1 MFDFLKRKKK
11 DTQDDVLRQMDGRE
25 IKYVTRRVRDENGNP
40 KEMIMGKAGRIVVLD
55 GEIRIMCGEKDV
67 FRCMAEDATYYT
79 LLSGDGITVT
89 GVNSLDGENMDM
101 IVYYTYYRK

>member
-1 MFDFLKRKKK
+1 MFFKKRKKK
-11 DTQDDVLRQMDGRE
+11 DPNADVLRQMDGRE
-25 IKYVTRRVRDENGNP
+25 IKYVTQRIRSPDGVV
-40 KEMIMGKAGRIVVLD
+40 KELILGKEGRMVVID
-55 GEIRIMCGEKDV
+55 GEIRVMCGETDV